1 MSRPDIVVICGD
13 PGGAN
18 AVAPVIE
25 VLRADQR
32 LTVHAMAYRQAHTL
46 WTKRHLAHEI
56 IPDDTTFATIRSQLQ
71 RLNTR
76 LVLTGTSV
84 NPFEFEKQY
93 IAAAHELGIP
103 TLAVLDFWSN
113 YSLRFSYEQN
123 DLAHL
128 PDRIAVMD
136 DLAQEEMIAEG
147 FPPARLVVAGHPALD
162 SLEAHRAAFTAAQ
175 RNAVRKNLSVA
186 PDDWLV
192 LYASQP
198 PSFSDHDEDTPPPPW
213 QDRRR
218 TVGALLSVLAE
229 LAHAQEKRATLL
241 IRPHPRE
248 NGEIYR
254 NLHHDTVNI
263 TVNGEGNSRDLALA
277 ANVVAGMNTMFLV
290 EAAQLG
296 RPTLSIRLDLP
307 LPDDFPPNRSQLTHP
322 VYQESAL
329 KPVLAALLAENRT
342 RRTPLTRSG
351 NAGQNVAKLALSML
365 GIQ

>member
-25 VLRADQR
+25 ALRAENR

-46 WTKRHLAHEI
+46 WTERKLAHET
-56 IPDDTTFATIRSQLQ
+56 IPDDMTFAAIRAQLQ
-71 RLNTR
+71 QLNTR

-113 YSLRFSYEQN
+113 YSLRFSYEQD

-147 FPPARLVVAGHPALD
+147 FPPARLIVAGHPALD

-175 RNAVRKNLSVA
+175 RDAIRAELSVS

-198 PSFSDHDEDTPPPPW
+198 PSFSDHDEDVPLPW

-218 TVGALLSVLAE
+218 TVGALLPALAE
-229 LAHAQEKRATLL
+229 LAHAQGKRATLL

-254 NLHHDTVNI
+254 HLIHDTVSI
-263 TVNGEGNSRDLALA
+263 KISGEGNSRDLALA
-277 ANVVAGMNTMFLV
+277 ADVVAGMNTMFLV

-307 LPDDFPPNRSQLTHP
+307 LPDDFPPNRANLTCP
-322 VYQESAL
+322 VYQESML
-329 KPVLAALLAENRT
+329 KPALASLLAASRVDLARPT
-342 RRTPLTRSG
+342 RPDKAS
-351 NAGQNVAKLALSML
+351 QNVAKLAYSMI
-365 GIQ
+365 GI

>member
-1 MSRPDIVVICGD
+1 MTRPDIVVICGD

-25 VLRADQR
+25 ALRTENR

-46 WTKRHLAHEI
+46 WTARDLSHES
-56 IPDDTTFATIRSQLQ
+56 IPDDTTFEKIRTQLQ

-113 YSLRFSYEQN
+113 YHLRFSYEQSE
-123 DLAHL
+123 LVYL

-136 DLAQEEMIAEG
+136 DLARDEMIAEG
-147 FPPARLVVAGHPALD
+147 FPPARLIVAGHPALD
-162 SLEAHRAAFTAAQ
+162 SLEAHSAAFTPAQ
-175 RNAVRKNLSVA
+175 RDAIRENLFVC
-186 PDDWLV
+186 PDGWLV

-198 PSFSDHDEDTPPPPW
+198 PSFSDHDEDVYPPW
-213 QDRRR
+213 LDRLR
-218 TVGALLSVLAE
+218 TVGALLSALAE
-229 LAHAQEKRATLL
+229 LAHAQGKHATLL

-248 NGEIYR
+248 NGEIFR
-254 NLHHDTVNI
+254 NLGHDKVKI
-263 TVNGEGNSRDLALA
+263 IVSSEGNSRDLALA
-277 ANVVAGMNTMFLV
+277 ADVVAGMNTMFLV
-290 EAAQLG
+290 ESAQLG

-307 LPDDFPPNRSQLTHP
+307 LPDDFPPNRSCLTLP

-329 KPVLAALLAENRT
+329 KPSLASLLAESGV
-342 RRTPLTRSG
+342 RRAPPSQPG
-351 NAGQNVAKLALSML
+351 NAGRNVAKLAYSMI
-365 GIQ
+365 GI